1 MNKTNRDIL
10 SLALPSIVT
19 NITTPLL
26 GLVDVAIT
34 GHMGSAAYLA
44 AIAVGSTAFNLL
56 YWLVSFIRMSAS
68 GMTAQAFGRRD
79 RQAQSLILCRE
90 LLVATLLGS
99 VFIALSPVA
108 AAPLISFVDPSV
120 QSAALATTYF
130 RIAIWGA
137 PAVLATYAFSGWF
150 LGRQDSRILMWVSIL
165 VNISNITISLVLVF
179 GLGWRIEGVATGTL
193 AAQWIGA
200 LTFLMLA
207 LRQHLSWQGWQQV
220 AALKEI
226 AAFFRMN
233 VVLFLRTVCM
243 IAVTLWFTRVGASQ
257 GNVVLAANALLLQ
270 LFMLFSYIMD
280 GYAFAGEALV
290 GRDIGRRDVMAL
302 RWTVKSLLRWS
313 ASLAALFTVIY
324 IIGGEW
330 FLGILSDDRE
340 VIRVSSE
347 YATWAFAIP
356 LTSFAAFAYDGIFIG
371 TTSNR
376 MMLLPM
382 LYAAI
387 AFFIVYALCYHS
399 MGNHGLWLA
408 FIAYLLTRSISQ
420 TILWPGML
428 RRIDISIQKINSYNP
443 S

>member
-10 SLALPSIVT
+10 GLALPSIVT

-68 GMTAQAFGRRD
+68 GMTAQAFGRND
-79 RQAQSLILCRE
+79 RRAQSLILYRE
-90 LLVATLLGS
+90 LVVSTLLG
-99 VFIALSPVA
+99 VTFIALSPLIVS
-108 AAPLISFVDPSV
+108 PLMRFVDPSV

-150 LGRQDSRILMWVSIL
+150 LGRQDSRIPMWVSII
-165 VNISNITISLVLVF
+165 VNVSNIAISLVLVF
-179 GLGWRIEGVATGTL
+179 GFGWRIEGVATGTL

-200 LTFLMLA
+200 LTFLTLA
-207 LRQHLSWQGWQQV
+207 LRQRLPWPGWRPV
-220 AALKEI
+220 TAPREI
-226 AAFFRMN
+226 ASFFRTN

-243 IAVTLWFTRVGASQ
+243 IAVTVWFTRIGASQ

-290 GRDIGRRDVMAL
+290 GRDIGRCDVTAL
-302 RWTVKSLLRWS
+302 RMTVRWLLRWS
-313 ASLAALFTVIY
+313 VSLAAAFTVIY

-340 VIRVSSE
+340 VTRASAE
-347 YATWAFAIP
+347 YAAWAFAIP
-356 LTSFAAFAYDGIFIG
+356 LASFGAFAYDGIFIG
-371 TTSNR
+371 TTSDK

-387 AFFIVYALCYHS
+387 AFFVVYALCYHAL
-399 MGNHGLWLA
+399 GNHGLWLA
-408 FIAYLLTRSISQ
+408 FIVYLLTRSISQ
-420 TILWPGML
+420 AILWPGML
-428 RRIDISIQKINSYNP
+428 RRIDISIRQINSYNP

>member
-68 GMTAQAFGRRD
+68 GMTAQAFGRSD

-90 LLVATLLGS
+90 LLVATLLGI
-99 VFIALSPVA
+99 VFIALSPAA

-165 VNISNITISLVLVF
+165 VNISNIAISLVLVF

-200 LTFLMLA
+200 LTFLVLA
-207 LRQHLSWQGWQQV
+207 LRQHLSWHGWQQV

-302 RWTVKSLLRWS
+302 RLTVKSLLRWS

-324 IIGGEW
+324 ILGGEW

-347 YATWAFAIP
+347 YAAWAFAIP
-356 LTSFAAFAYDGIFIG
+356 LASFAAFAYDGIFIG

-399 MGNHGLWLA
+399 IGNHGLWLA

-420 TILWPGML
+420 AILWPGML